1 MSAEPSSKLQPGG
14 PALFLGHRGTRIYA
28 PENTFEAFDIALEHG
43 CDGFEFDVRRTA
55 DGLAA
60 VCHDAH
66 FHHLKVDQYILDQL
80 RALHP
85 LPTLGEVLE
94 RYGNRAYINIE
105 LKDAGL
111 EAETIRLLDEFP
123 AERVLVTSFLPEVIT
138 ELASLRGNRDIPLGF
153 ICRNLKLL
161 DAWRTLPIS
170 HAIINH
176 AIFSKTLHRELRDA
190 GKQLFVW
197 TINDAAEVERFREL
211 GVDGIISDDT
221 KLSRSVSAAKAQ
233 AAPIVS

>member
-1 MSAEPSSKLQPGG
+1 MSAEPSSKIQPLN

-55 DGLAA
+55 DGVAA

-66 FHHLKVDQYILDQL
+66 FHHLKVAEHTLAEL
-80 RALHP
+80 RAHGE
-85 LPTLGEVLE
+85 LPTHSEVLQ
-94 RYGNRAYINIE
+94 RYGSRAYINIE

-111 EAETIRLLDEFP
+111 EAETIRSLDEFP
-123 AERVLVTSFLPEVIT
+123 VERILVSSFLPEVIT
-138 ELASLRGNRDIPLGF
+138 GLAALREDIPLGF

-161 DAWRTLPIS
+161 GAWKNLPIS

-176 AIFSKTLHRELRDA
+176 AIYSKTLHRELRAA

-197 TINDAAEVERFREL
+197 TINNAAELEHFQKL

-221 KLSRSVSAAKAQ
+221 KLSRFISAPKAQ
-233 AAPIVS
+233 AAPAD

>member
-1 MSAEPSSKLQPGG
+1 MIKPIK

-28 PENTFEAFDIALEHG
+28 PENTFQAFDIALEHG
-43 CDGFEFDVRRTA
+43 CDGFEFDVRRTV
-55 DGLAA
+55 DGVAA

-66 FHHLKVDQYILDQL
+66 FHHLKVGEFTLAEL
-80 RALHP
+80 RLHDN
-85 LPTLGEVLE
+85 LPTLGEVLQK
-94 RYGNRAYINIE
+94 YGNRTYINIE

-138 ELASLRGNRDIPLGF
+138 GLAALRGNRDIPLGF

-176 AIFSKTLHRELRDA
+176 AIFSKTLHREVRAA
-190 GKQLFVW
+190 GTQLFVW

-221 KLSRSVSAAKAQ
+221 KLSRFASAAKAQ
-233 AAPIVS
+233 AVPIVD

>member
-1 MSAEPSSKLQPGG
+1 MSAEPSSKIQPVS

-55 DGLAA
+55 DGIAA

-66 FHHLKVDQYILDQL
+66 FHHVKVAEYTLTEL
-80 RALHP
+80 RAHGE
-85 LPTLGEVLE
+85 LPTVGEVLQ
-94 RYGNRAYINIE
+94 RYGSRAYINIE

-123 AERVLVTSFLPEVIT
+123 VERVLVSSFLPEVIT
-138 ELASLRGNRDIPLGF
+138 GLAALRKDIPLGF

-161 DAWRTLPIS
+161 DAWKTLPIS

-176 AIFSKTLHRELRDA
+176 AIFSKMLHRELRA
-190 GKQLFVW
+190 ASKQLFVW
-197 TINDAAEVERFREL
+197 TINDAAELEQFREL

-221 KLSRSVSAAKAQ
+221 KLSRLVRAAKAE
-233 AAPIVS
+233 AAPAD